1 MSAFDLL
8 DDSFPHG
15 TVDGHRRGCRGATCP
30 APLACRDVKR
40 RYDGDYGFKRQ
51 VDAGVSLVEILR
63 RDAAERDGIEKRD
76 RDAAR
81 AAAGKPPVPV
91 RKPKP
96 TDSRR
101 KPAPAPRPNPET
113 PPPAPV
119 LDPVAEFERD
129 RDDWRARRRE
139 LRAAVREAER
149 AIAEATQRA
158 ETAREH
164 LTAHAELEPVK
175 PSAPKTPIRASRSDT
190 AAAVAR
196 LHAQQMTDAAIAAE
210 LGVTRNYVCTLR
222 KEQGLEVHRA
232 PRARRATSP
241 RAPRELKPREVLG
254 HGTNASYARGCRCD
268 DCKAAAREYHR
279 QWMENRRS
287 AADTIPTG
295 THGTP
300 YGYQLG
306 CRGRHTCPAEISCT
320 DASLAEERR
329 RRREAGAPEAAPRVD
344 AEPVRQHV
352 RALMAAGMAVLT
364 IADVAG
370 VSKTGLKVLLYGR
383 SGERKGEYPAH
394 IEADK
399 AQRILEVTA
408 A

>member
-1 MSAFDLL
+1 M
-8 DDSFPHG
+8 
-15 TVDGHRRGCRGATCP
+15 
-30 APLACRDVKR
+30 
-40 RYDGDYGFKRQ
+40 
-51 VDAGVSLVEILR
+51 
-63 RDAAERDGIEKRD
+63 
-76 RDAAR
+76 
-81 AAAGKPPVPV
+81 
-91 RKPKP
+91 
-96 TDSRR
+96 
-101 KPAPAPRPNPET
+101 
-113 PPPAPV
+113 
-119 LDPVAEFERD
+119 
-129 RDDWRARRRE
+129 
-139 LRAAVREAER
+139 
-149 AIAEATQRA
+149 
-158 ETAREH
+158 
-164 LTAHAELEPVK
+164 
-175 PSAPKTPIRASRSDT
+175 
-190 AAAVAR
+190 AAVAR

-232 PRARRATSP
+232 PRARRATTP
-241 RAPRELKPREVLG
+241 RAPREPKPRVVLG

-268 DCKAAAREYHR
+268 DSTAASREYHR
-279 QWMENRRS
+279 QWMENRRH
-287 AADTIPTG
+287 AADTIPAE

-329 RRREAGAPEAAPRVD
+329 RRREAGAPEAAPRVV

-352 RALMAAGMAVLT
+352 RALMAAGMPVLT

-383 SGERKGEYPAH
+383 SGERKGEIPAQ

-399 AQRILEVTA
+399 ARRILKVTA

>member
-8 DDSFPHG
+8 DDTFPHG
-15 TVDGHRRGCRGATCP
+15 TVEGHRRGCRGAACP

-51 VDAGVSLVEILR
+51 IDAGVPLEEILR
-63 RDAAERDGIEKRD
+63 RDATQRDGIEKRD

-81 AAAGKPPVPV
+81 AAAGKPPVV
-91 RKPKP
+91 ERKTKP
-96 TDSRR
+96 IAPRR
-101 KPAPAPRPNPET
+101 SSTASAPRPSRET
-113 PPPAPV
+113 PKRSLV
-119 LDPVAEFERD
+119 LDPMAEFERD
-129 RDDWRARRRE
+129 REEWRARRRE
-139 LRAAVREAER
+139 LRAVVRDAER
-149 AIAEATQRA
+149 AIAAATQRA
-158 ETAREH
+158 ETAREQ
-164 LTAHAELEPVK
+164 LSAHAELEPVK
-175 PSAPKTPIRASRSDT
+175 PTVPKTSSRASRSDT

-196 LHAQQMTDAAIAAE
+196 LHAQQMTDSAIAAE

-222 KEQGLEVHRA
+222 MEQGLEVHRA
-232 PRARRATSP
+232 PRRRRGQTS
-241 RAPRELKPREVLG
+241 RETKPREVLG

-268 DCKAAAREYHR
+268 ECRTAASEYKKAWIQQRKQSAEAISA
-279 QWMENRRS
+279 EN
-287 AADTIPTG
+287 
-295 THGTP
+295 HGTP

-306 CRGRHTCPAEISCT
+306 CRSRSNCPAEVPCM

-344 AEPVRQHV
+344 AAPVREHV
-352 RALMAAGMAVLT
+352 RALMAAGMPVLT

-383 SGERKGEYPAH
+383 SGERKGEMPAQ

-399 AQRILEVTA
+399 ARRILEVTA